1 MTIIQK
7 NLHYRKSH
15 DRNRA
20 CKTCANMIS
29 WDSGYY
35 VYHLCG
41 FTGIKNKP
49 MKVCD
54 FWKLQ

>member
-7 NLHYRKSH
+7 NLNYRKSLN
-15 DRNRA
+15 RERA
-20 CKTCANMIS
+20 CRTCAHLVR
-29 WDSGYY
+29 WDPGYY
-35 VYHLCG
+35 VYHMCG

-54 FWKLQ
+54 MWKVK